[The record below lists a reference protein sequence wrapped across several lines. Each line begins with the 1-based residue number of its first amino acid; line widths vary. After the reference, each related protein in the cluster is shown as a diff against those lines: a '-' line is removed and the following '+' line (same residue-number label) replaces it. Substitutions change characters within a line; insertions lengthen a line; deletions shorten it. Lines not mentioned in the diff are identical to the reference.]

1 MKSLSKKHSS
11 QLEGGQILSQLLFS
25 TLSEVKPGV
34 STLDLEA
41 HFQKKLD
48 ETGLVASFKTVDNY
62 PFCTCININEG
73 IVHGLPKKE
82 AIIKEGD
89 LVSIDGGLVKKSF
102 HADMAYTIPV
112 GKVSDKIKAFL
123 KTGEEALELAI
134 NQARPGNRIGDI
146 SKAIQDHIESAGYSV
161 SPQLTGHS
169 IGKKLHEDPLIPG
182 VLTLPLKN
190 TPRIKAG
197 QSLAIE
203 VIYSLGSTE
212 LETESDN
219 WTIRTKDRSPT
230 ALFEKMVLVT
240 QEKTIEATNYLK
252 NLIK

>member
-1 MKSLSKKHSS
+1 MKSLSKKHQA
-11 QLEGGQILSQLLFS
+11 QLEGGRLLSKLLFK
-25 TLSEVKPGV
+25 TLSRVKPGV
-34 STLDLEA
+34 STLDLENY
-41 HFQKKLD
+41 FQKKLD
-48 ETGLVASFKTVDNY
+48 ETGLTASFKTVDKY

-73 IVHGLPKKE
+73 IVHGLPQKE
-82 AIIKEGD
+82 KIIKKGD
-89 LVSIDGGLVKKSF
+89 LVSVDAGLIKKTF
-102 HADMAYTIPV
+102 HSDMAYTVPI

-134 NQARPGNRIGDI
+134 KVARPGNRIGDI
-146 SKAIQDHIESAGYSV
+146 SKTIQTHIESAGYSV

-182 VLTLPLKN
+182 VLLLPLKN

-203 VIYSLGSTE
+203 VIYSLGSTQ
-212 LETESDN
+212 LKTEPDD
-219 WTIRTKDRSPT
+219 WTISTKDGSLT
-230 ALFEKMVLVT
+230 ALFEKTVLVT